1 MKLNSY
7 FNQVADMATRRSLW
21 KMQEG
26 INDMVIQ
33 KNPTGAM
40 DYVVDLN
47 SAVNGNGVDAPFDN
61 MAAAI
66 TASNVSIGLSANRWW
81 ARRNRIFVMGDG
93 IEEDL
98 TVLPEKCDVIGMGSD
113 LYPFPRVIGAHVI
126 ALAKVACRFINMG
139 FQATGTEDLITTPA
153 GCHGL
158 SFIDSVFT
166 ASTAGNTK
174 ALEITNSAH
183 VYISGNRFLSAAG
196 VAAAGI
202 FGLAIGIEGTASIHD
217 LQISNN
223 KIFATAGIAIA
234 AGDLNGSF
242 VNDNYIRSLGSG
254 KACVDSSN
262 EVAFV
267 NNRII
272 TALADQVVANSCTWN
287 EALAVGNKITT
298 ATARTTDIPIV
309 VAMTS

>member
-1 MKLNSY
+1 MERVLTVGG
-7 FNQVADMATRRSLW
+7 NQASKPISDFLQVS
-21 KMQEG
+21 
-26 INDMVIQ
+26 
-33 KNPTGAM
+33 
-40 DYVVDLN
+40 DYQGPKAGTYYVDLN
-47 SAVNGNGVDAPFDN
+47 VAATGAGSPDHPF
-61 MAAAI
+61 ATIAEAI
-66 TASNVSIGLSANRWW
+66 TASNASIGLAANRWW
-81 ARRNRIFVMGDG
+81 ARRNKIFVCGDG

-98 TVLPEKCDVIGMGSD
+98 TVLPEKCDIIGCGSD
-113 LYPFPRVIGAHVI
+113 LYPFPRVIGVHII

-139 FQATGTEDLITTPA
+139 FQATGTGDLITTPA
-153 GCHGL
+153 ACHGL
-158 SFIDSVFT
+158 SFLDCVFT
-166 ASTAGNTK
+166 PATAGNTK
-174 ALEITNSAH
+174 ALELTNSAH
-183 VYISGNRFLSAAG
+183 VKIDGCRFVSAAG
-196 VAAAGI
+196 VAATGL
-202 FGLAIGIEGTASIHD
+202 FGLSIGIEGTSSIHD

-223 KIFATAGIAIA
+223 KIFSTAGIAIA

-242 VNDNYIRSLGSG
+242 VNDNYIRTLGSG

-309 VAMTS
+309 VAMTA